1 MSHPHK
7 VQEKPKIGIT
17 IGDLNGVGPEVVMKA
32 LADNRITAMITPV
45 IYGSAKVI
53 SFYKKQLNIEEFNYT
68 QSKQRGQFAPKN
80 INVVNCWED
89 NFDITPGKASKE
101 SGKAALMAIRQAC
114 DDLKEGI
121 LDGLV
126 TAPIDKQ
133 SIHSVEFPFKG
144 HTEFLTEFFGAGESL
159 MFMVSEK
166 LKIGLVTEH
175 VSLKDVPSLVTKEK
189 VEKKLSLME
198 ASLKKDFG
206 IQKPK
211 IAVLG
216 LNPHA
221 GDGGL
226 LGMEEEDI
234 IKGIVSEQRSKGKLV
249 FGPFPSDGFFGNAQY
264 TRYDA
269 ILAMYHDQGLIPFK
283 TLAFENGVNFTAGLP
298 VVRTSPDHGTAYN
311 IAGKNQ
317 ANEQSIR
324 EAIYAA
330 ASIFKS
336 RVEQS
341 TEK

>member
-17 IGDLNGVGPEVVMKA
+17 IGDLNGVGPEVVIKA
-32 LADNRITAMITPV
+32 LADNRIAAMITPI

-68 QSKQRGQFAPKN
+68 QSKVRGQFAPKN

-101 SGKAALMAIRQAC
+101 SGKAALMAIKQAC
-114 DDLKEGI
+114 DDLKDGI

-133 SIHSVEFPFKG
+133 SIHSAEFPFKG
-144 HTEFLTEFFGAGESL
+144 HTEFLTEFFGGGESL
-159 MFMVSEK
+159 MFMVSDK

-175 VSLKDVPSLVTKEK
+175 VSLKDVSTLITREK

-206 IQKPK
+206 ISKPK

-234 IKGIVSEQRSKGKLV
+234 LKGLVNDLRSKGKLV
-249 FGPFPSDGFFGNAQY
+249 FGPFASDGFFGTAQY
-264 TRYDA
+264 TRYDG

-298 VVRTSPDHGTAYN
+298 VIRTSPDHGTAYN